1 MIFDPSRIEW
11 KTTQVN
17 GYVYIDAEY
26 TDDAGY
32 KSGLYNGGAEAG
44 NEEQIYACKSSM
56 ARHIRAEILKRYG
69 LIEDL
74 IATPITSE
82 EEDFYDQQE

>member
-11 KTTQVN
+11 KTIEN
-17 GYVYIDAEY
+17 GGFVYIYAEY

-32 KSGLYNGGAEAG
+32 RFSIYNGVAEAG
-44 NEEQIYACKSSM
+44 NEEQIYACKYSINK
-56 ARHIRAEILKRYG
+56 HIQAKILKRYG
-69 LIEDL
+69 SIEDP
-74 IATPITSE
+74 IAIPITSE